1 MESLVIPIVAC
12 TCDMEDSKLAAVVTD
27 AVPSAVT
34 PAVTGR
40 SFCPAEEMLSPTVFS
55 FSPDDAIFCTAVAD
69 WFACVSRF
77 FKSCSVSTI
86 SL

>member
-1 MESLVIPIVAC
+1 MASLVIPIVAC

-27 AVPSAVT
+27 AVPNAVT